1 MPRLHCPVALVPGQS
16 LCLPAGAARH
26 VQVLRLQPGA
36 AVTLFN
42 GDGGEF
48 EATVEHMGRS
58 EVRVIVGPHHAV
70 EHEARREVHLA
81 VGMPANERMDWL
93 VEKAAELGVASIQ
106 PLVAGRSVLKLAGE
120 RAEKKR
126 AHWQGVAVA
135 ACEQCGRNRVPPV
148 HEAMD
153 LARWLET
160 PRPQALRLVLSLAPQ
175 ARALRGAAGGAQ
187 ALIALSGPEGGLTKT
202 EEQLALARG
211 FLPVS
216 LGERVLRAETAPLAL
231 LAALTLCE

>member
-1 MPRLHCPVALVPGQS
+1 
-16 LCLPAGAARH
+16 
-26 VQVLRLQPGA
+26 
-36 AVTLFN
+36 
-42 GDGGEF
+42 
-48 EATVEHMGRS
+48 
-58 EVRVIVGPHHAV
+58 
-70 EHEARREVHLA
+70 
-81 VGMPANERMDWL
+81 
-93 VEKAAELGVASIQ
+93 VASIQ

-175 ARALRGAAGGAQ
+175 ARALRGAASGAQ